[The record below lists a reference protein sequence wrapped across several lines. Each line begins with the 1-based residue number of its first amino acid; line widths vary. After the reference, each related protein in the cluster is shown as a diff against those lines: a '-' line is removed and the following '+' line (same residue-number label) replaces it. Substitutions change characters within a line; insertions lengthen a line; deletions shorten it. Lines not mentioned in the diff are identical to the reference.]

1 MEGKKSVQSHIKLV
15 SEVGPESSS
24 PGSKCPLLP
33 DPYKVLPGAG
43 VCSRGSLVAWFSSC
57 PQTLY
62 HETLDALQRLL
73 NALFVEDPTPAGLKS
88 VLEVWGQG
96 GKEGRRGKEN
106 GPGMGGVE
114 LDRGG
119 VIRLQNVISCQC
131 SVCLPSSQGPVPD
144 SCPFHPVSTPHIPA
158 IVAPASLLPSFLPR
172 LPFLSSGLS
181 VFHLSPH

>member
-106 GPGMGGVE
+106 EPGMGVWSWIE
-114 LDRGG
+114 E
-119 VIRLQNVISCQC
+119 
-131 SVCLPSSQGPVPD
+131 
-144 SCPFHPVSTPHIPA
+144 A
-158 IVAPASLLPSFLPR
+158 
-172 LPFLSSGLS
+172 
-181 VFHLSPH
+181 